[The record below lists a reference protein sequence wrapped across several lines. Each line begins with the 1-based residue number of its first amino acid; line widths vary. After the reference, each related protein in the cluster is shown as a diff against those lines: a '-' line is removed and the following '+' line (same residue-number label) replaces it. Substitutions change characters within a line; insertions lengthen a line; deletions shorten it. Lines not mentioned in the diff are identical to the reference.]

1 MRERA
6 PAVCGECGRAGAFVA
21 VVPELEADS
30 EASSPRAAWLR
41 AGVESGTFRSYDDV
55 VWADDAA

>member
-1 MRERA
+1 MWWECGECGDQHMRERA

-30 EASSPRAAWLR
+30 DASSPRAAWLR
-41 AGVESGTFRSYDDV
+41 AGGERHLP
-55 VWADDAA
+55 